1 MGTSVLGVLTN
12 QHQQDLQQCNRL
24 MNDIEKQGNRK
35 AVQEDIL
42 RFWNNVLQKHVLS
55 EDKVLMPFLV
65 RHHFNHGYVEMLRRE
80 HDTLRV
86 LAQRLPM
93 QEEGSFLY
101 KAFIRLVEQHIE
113 FEDKILFKKIKEE
126 IPEGELKQ
134 LEQQFEV

>member
-1 MGTSVLGVLTN
+1 MGTSVLGVLTS

-24 MNDIEKQGNRK
+24 MNDIEKQSNRK

-42 RFWNNVLQKHVLS
+42 RFWNNGLQKHVQS
-55 EDKVLMPFLV
+55 EDKVLVPFLV
-65 RHHFNHGYVEMLRRE
+65 RHHFNHGYVEMLKRE

-93 QEEGSFLY
+93 QEDGSFLY

-113 FEDKILFKKIKEE
+113 FEDKVLFKKIKEE
-126 IPEGELKQ
+126 IPEGELRQ